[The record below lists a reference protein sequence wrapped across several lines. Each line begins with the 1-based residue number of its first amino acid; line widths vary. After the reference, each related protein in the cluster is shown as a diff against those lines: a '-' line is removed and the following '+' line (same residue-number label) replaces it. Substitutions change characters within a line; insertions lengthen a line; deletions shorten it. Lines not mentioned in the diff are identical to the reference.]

1 MTEIC
6 AINNY
11 STSRRP
17 VVLAHTG
24 PIGGVVMPVPDA
36 RTRTDDYW
44 QECIRIRPTLVRIAA
59 RRCAAPVDPDDIVG
73 EAMVRGAEFDDLDMS
88 RLEQFLVSTV
98 TRLCADE
105 VRRRTV
111 ATRMA
116 GHPRLVPPTE
126 QDPAENACDRAEA
139 RWLAV
144 QILALP
150 RRDRELVDMVVDGK
164 PHSEIARELGT
175 TTQGAHSALYRL
187 RKRIGVHRPI
197 G

>member
-1 MTEIC
+1 
-6 AINNY
+6 
-11 STSRRP
+11 
-17 VVLAHTG
+17 
-24 PIGGVVMPVPDA
+24 MPVPDA

-44 QECIRIRPTLVRIAA
+44 QECIKIRPTLVRIAA

-73 EAMVRGAEFDDLDMS
+73 EALIRGAEFDDLDMS
-88 RLEQFLVSTV
+88 RLEQFLVATV

-116 GHPRLVPPTE
+116 NHPRLVPPPAE
-126 QDPAENACDRAEA
+126 DPAEFACDKAEA
-139 RWLAV
+139 RWLAIR
-144 QILALP
+144 ILALP
-150 RRDRELVDMVVDGK
+150 RRDRALVDMLADGM

-187 RKRIGVHRPI
+187 RKRIGAHRPI

>member
-1 MTEIC
+1 MGHGPNGPPARVSQGRSFHRKTEEIC
-6 AINNY
+6 SSNNY

-17 VVLAHTG
+17 AVPTHGG

-44 QECIRIRPTLVRIAA
+44 QECIKIRPQLVRIAA

-73 EAMVRGAEFDDLDMS
+73 EALVRGAEFDDLDMD

-116 GHPRLVPPTE
+116 NHPRLVPPSA
-126 QDPAENACDRAEA
+126 QDP
-139 RWLAV
+139 
-144 QILALP
+144 
-150 RRDRELVDMVVDGK
+150 
-164 PHSEIARELGT
+164 
-175 TTQGAHSALYRL
+175 
-187 RKRIGVHRPI
+187 
-197 G
+197 